1 VNIQKRWKNHQKKNN
16 LINFL
21 YFFLLSF
28 HIINVFFCNLIYFF
42 KNYGK
47 KLMKIKKKYYKKI
60 QLSIIMTV
68 FFLFVLYQNLITIM
82 KVNEFQVRVNHND
95 FFLVI
100 FHF

>member
-1 VNIQKRWKNHQKKNN
+1 
-16 LINFL
+16 
-21 YFFLLSF
+21 
-28 HIINVFFCNLIYFF
+28 
-42 KNYGK
+42 
-47 KLMKIKKKYYKKI
+47 MKIKKKYYKKI